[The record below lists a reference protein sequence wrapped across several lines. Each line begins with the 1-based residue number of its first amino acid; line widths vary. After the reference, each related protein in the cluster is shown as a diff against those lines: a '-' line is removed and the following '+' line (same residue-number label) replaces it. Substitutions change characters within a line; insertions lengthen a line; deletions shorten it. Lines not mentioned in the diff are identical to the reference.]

1 MGMTVAC
8 WLLISLQFML
18 VMMTIINKIHKN
30 VYGTHYI
37 PGNVLG
43 ILSFVIS
50 FDLNTMNE
58 AKLLLYFA
66 GGETEP

>member
-1 MGMTVAC
+1 
-8 WLLISLQFML
+8 ML